1 MNKYVCKCKIY
12 CHFINNPLSTIILR
26 FCEYPAIILSSF
38 SSDPKTLSSG
48 SPSDAPA
55 RSGAETQHVP
65 RRQLRFLLY
74 VVFIPFPV
82 TRRAGAD
89 IAALLISCAWYTSG
103 NC

>member
-1 MNKYVCKCKIY
+1 MFYLCRCQAYGYATYIQRSLFF
-12 CHFINNPLSTIILR
+12 HG
-26 FCEYPAIILSSF
+26 
-38 SSDPKTLSSG
+38 DPKKASSG

>member
-1 MNKYVCKCKIY
+1 MHCLCRCRAYGYVQPIRAS
-12 CHFINNPLSTIILR
+12 HFFR
-26 FCEYPAIILSSF
+26 E
-38 SSDPKTLSSG
+38 DPKTSSSG